1 MMAIPSDEFLLA
13 AFARGDGAAFDRLAA
28 RYSGALDGFF
38 RRRLPDDGRVEELR
52 QETLLAI
59 YALLPSYREQGKFR
73 TLVFSIAYRK
83 LASAFRADRPAAP
96 LAETAHAGSTTPEA
110 FEIRDAVRRL
120 PEGLR
125 EALLLTRIEGLSASE
140 AGEILGCSEDAV
152 RARVCRARSQLAR
165 SLGTGSRRK
174 R

>member
-13 AFARGDGAAFDRLAA
+13 AFAKGDRAAFDRLAA
-28 RYSGALDGFF
+28 RYSDALDGFF

-59 YALLPSYREQGKFR
+59 YSLLPSYWEQGKFR

-83 LASAFRADRPAAP
+83 LASAFRAAKPAEPLSEAATIGATAP
-96 LAETAHAGSTTPEA
+96 EV
-110 FEIRDAVRRL
+110 FEIRDAVHGL
-120 PEGLR
+120 PEALR

-140 AGEILGCSEDAV
+140 AGEVLGCSGEAV
-152 RARVCRARSQLAR
+152 RARVCRARGLLAR
-165 SLGTGSRRK
+165 KLGTGSRRK